1 MDYKRKLRTPH
12 KRHQATEI
20 DVDHV
25 IRYLSRQFRQRTES
39 YGRFTAVKGTEL
51 YDLQVNF
58 SYLLDSIKRGPTYH
72 ASKVIA
78 ITNDFLDKIKPSPS
92 RVH

>member
-1 MDYKRKLRTPH
+1 MEYKNKPRTPH
-12 KRHQATEI
+12 KRHHATEI

-39 YGRFTAVKGTEL
+39 LGRVATKGSKL
-51 YDLQVNF
+51 YKLQVDF
-58 SYLLDSIKRGPTYH
+58 SYLLDSIKRGPAYH

-78 ITNDFLDKIKPSPS
+78 ITNDFLDRI
-92 RVH
+92 